1 MSNTN
6 PFHLTPE
13 DRERLRLEHEQFLA
27 QQDRALQEQF
37 ARREAEDQERQR
49 SKEESRR
56 QWLLKLKAEEE
67 EKGKVAEARLE
78 EQLAPDKAR
87 IQREWLANHPGK
99 TEADFMQVWPRLRQ
113 GIVEDRRRELL
124 ETEREK
130 MRTSGNYQL

>member
-37 ARREAEDQERQR
+37 VRREAEEQERQR
-49 SKEESRR
+49 SKEEARKE
-56 QWLLKLKAEEE
+56 WLAQLKGKEEE
-67 EKGKVAEARLE
+67 RRKVAEAKLE
-78 EQLAPDKAR
+78 EELQP
-87 IQREWLANHPGK
+87 QREKLLLQWLSAGK